1 MGEKLPIFAVYSV
14 LKGEK
19 MEDVNITCVWIA
31 ELVPLFATLFSFI
44 YGLNKF
50 FKKGKPLFLQSI
62 TMAMGCHALG
72 SIYHLCQTLT
82 TETVIE
88 GFTPAYLGRIG
99 FFLFLIAASYG
110 QMDRIVDDGSP
121 KLIPSRFIAV
131 IAPVLAIVLYIP
143 NAIIE
148 DLPLA
153 TKITVLL
160 VWLPAT
166 VSVYYNL
173 KHSIIP
179 DFDFGFIKAIK
190 PYNILATCLGFAE
203 LLCLTAWNYLHDV
216 TMAITSFIFAG
227 LCIAMMLVAKKGA
240 EKWTI

>member
-1 MGEKLPIFAVYSV
+1 
-14 LKGEK
+14 
-19 MEDVNITCVWIA
+19 MEDVDIICMWIS
-31 ELVPLFATLFSFI
+31 ELVPLCATLFSFI

-62 TMAMGCHALG
+62 TMAMGSHALG
-72 SIYHLCQTLT
+72 SIYHVCQNLT
-82 TETVIE
+82 TKTIIE

-99 FFLFLIAASYG
+99 FFLFFLVASYG
-110 QMDRIVDDGSP
+110 QMDRIVDDGSNKFRP
-121 KLIPSRFIAV
+121 ARYIALLAPLCAILLYLPSGLMEEL
-131 IAPVLAIVLYIP
+131 PVV
-143 NAIIE
+143 
-148 DLPLA
+148 
-153 TKITVLL
+153 TKIAVLL
-160 VWLPAT
+160 VWLPAM

-203 LLCLTAWNYLHDV
+203 MLCLTAWDFLYSAPLV
-216 TMAITSFIFAG
+216 ITSFVFAG
-227 LCIAMMLVAKKGA
+227 LCISMMIAAKKGA